1 MFEISPNYYAAGV
14 ENLRYELSGVLFD
27 SIPNDAVGVLA
38 DDNNEPLAYVD
49 TSQPSLLFSISEKTA
64 NRMVATQNTTG
75 SHGSN
80 TYLGAIVSSDRQTI
94 YWVNETNPL
103 P

>member
-1 MFEISPNYYAAGV
+1 MFNVSPNYYAPGV
-14 ENLRYELSGVLFD
+14 ENIRYELNGVHFGM
-27 SIPNDAVGVLA
+27 IPNDAIGVLA
-38 DDNNEPLAYVD
+38 DGNNAPLAYID
-49 TSQPSLLFSISEKTA
+49 TPYDSLLFSISDKTE
-64 NRMVATQNTTG
+64 NRMVLTQNTTG

-94 YWVNETNPL
+94 YWINDSKPL